1 MKTNISQTALP
12 GKLPFGDLPEN
23 KIVGANHLEV
33 LNHKKTTE
41 VLNKM
46 FDKNNP
52 GHRQEVDFFILN

>member
-41 VLNKM
+41 VLRKSFKKINGVYTGP
-46 FDKNNP
+46 NP
-52 GHRQEVDFFILN
+52 FFEIQ